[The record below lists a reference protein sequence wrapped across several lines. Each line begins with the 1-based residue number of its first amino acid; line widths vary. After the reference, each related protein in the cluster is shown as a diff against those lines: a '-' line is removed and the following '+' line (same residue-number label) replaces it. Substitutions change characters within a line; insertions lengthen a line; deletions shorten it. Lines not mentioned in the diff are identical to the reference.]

1 MCSVAPWNLL
11 AIQIIRP
18 YSRLTESEGGAQ
30 QHVWFL
36 FAFLRYSLTS
46 DRCSNRHRFYTALRA
61 WCSFALSLWSHPV
74 ESTPIVKWSPISKIL
89 KCKRS
94 IFDWM
99 KCCPALPEDQSY
111 PKARIVAS
119 FSLCSSHPSG
129 LGYVDLW
136 SRDLL
141 SARQHWTSLLHV
153 LPSSYFSLF
162 RPDKRL
168 ILRKQEMLS
177 KHLWIHWPVMKG
189 AVGWCQELSQVGIE
203 DLVMSLAMEGRI

>member
-1 MCSVAPWNLL
+1 
-11 AIQIIRP
+11 
-18 YSRLTESEGGAQ
+18 
-30 QHVWFL
+30 
-36 FAFLRYSLTS
+36 
-46 DRCSNRHRFYTALRA
+46 
-61 WCSFALSLWSHPV
+61 
-74 ESTPIVKWSPISKIL
+74 
-89 KCKRS
+89 
-94 IFDWM
+94 M

-177 KHLWIHWPVMKG
+177 KHLWIH
-189 AVGWCQELSQVGIE
+189 
-203 DLVMSLAMEGRI
+203 